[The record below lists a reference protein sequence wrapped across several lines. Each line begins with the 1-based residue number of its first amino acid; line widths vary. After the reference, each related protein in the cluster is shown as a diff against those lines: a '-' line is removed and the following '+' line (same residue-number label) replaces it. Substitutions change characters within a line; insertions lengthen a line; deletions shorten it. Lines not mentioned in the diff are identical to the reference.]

1 MNGREP
7 EETGSHSVLPHPPPP
22 PIGSGALG
30 GVPHLSELPPTPFKN
45 DTIGKHGL

>member
-1 MNGREP
+1 MG
-7 EETGSHSVLPHPPPP
+7 GSLKSQGSQSVLPHPPPP
-22 PIGSGALG
+22 PIGSEALG